1 MPTTLVIGAT
11 GHIGAELTRLLQ
23 AAGHTVRQAT
33 RTARAPGQ
41 VALDLATGAGLD
53 AAFDGVQ
60 RAFLMAPPGHAQQ
73 HLLLNPAIDAA
84 QRAGVQH
91 VVLLSAMGANADPST
106 PLRQAELHLEQSGLA
121 WNTLRPNWFMQ
132 NFHTFWLPGIQATG
146 NILLPLGNAK
156 GSFIDTRDIAAVAA
170 ALLTGDAWRN
180 QDFDLTGPEALDH
193 DQVARILSDAA
204 GRPIGYQDIPPEAMR
219 SALLGAGLP
228 ADYTDF
234 MLLILGY
241 FKAGYSERT
250 TNAVQQI
257 TGRAP
262 RTLAQ
267 YAADHRSAWQA

>member
-11 GHIGAELTRLLQ
+11 GHIGGELTRLLQ
-23 AAGHTVRQAT
+23 GSGHTVRQAT

-53 AAFDGVQ
+53 AAVDGVQ
-60 RAFLMAPPGHAQQ
+60 SAFLMAPPGHAQQ

-84 QRAGVQH
+84 KRAGVQH
-91 VVLLSAMGANADPST
+91 VVLLSAMGANADPSA
-106 PLRQAELHLEQSGLA
+106 PMRQAELHLEQSGLA

-132 NFHTFWLPGIQATG
+132 NFHTFWLPAIQATG
-146 NILLPLGNAK
+146 NILLPVGAAK

-170 ALLTGDAWRN
+170 ALLTSNTLRN

-193 DQVARILSDAA
+193 DAVARILSDAA
-204 GRPIGYQDIPPEAMR
+204 GRTIGYQDIPADAMR

-241 FKAGYSERT
+241 FKAGYAQRT
-250 TNAVQQI
+250 TDAVQQI